1 MKNTLSIVLSVLF
14 VANLLHVEKHNQH
27 STNGYF
33 FCSENCDNENHFLLS
48 HDCLK
53 CLHKNNK
60 LVNQTTFQYLIKKF
74 KSSSYSF
81 QDQFQNQQLTISLF
95 SRPPPK
101 IL

>member
-1 MKNTLSIVLSVLF
+1 MKKTLAIVLSVLF

-33 FCSENCDNENHFLLS
+33 FCSENCDNKNHFSLS

-53 CLHKNNK
+53 CLHKINK
-60 LVNQTTFQYLIKKF
+60 LVNQTTFQSLIKEN

-81 QDQFQNQQLTISLF
+81 QDESHNKDLPIDLF
-95 SRPPPK
+95 SRPPPD